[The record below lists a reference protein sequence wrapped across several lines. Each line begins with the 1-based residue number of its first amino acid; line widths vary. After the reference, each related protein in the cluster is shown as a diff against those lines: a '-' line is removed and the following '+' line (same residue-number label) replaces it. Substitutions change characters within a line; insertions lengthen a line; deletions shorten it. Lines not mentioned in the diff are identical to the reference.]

1 MAPAMMIDEAAFG
14 PLLPAVAASSAL
26 HAAVLV
32 GLPDFWTPPE
42 PQIAVPL
49 NARLEPGPQVATPTA
64 AAVPVAP
71 TAATHDV
78 VRPRARSAAPRAT
91 PVPREIPVTLPDR
104 VARSEPARPAEP
116 PAGAPVNSA
125 PVSDSP
131 AAAPEIADPAPAAAS
146 AALAPRPGDGADDPG
161 SLAQYRLA
169 LIGAAKRH
177 KLYPSQAIARGWQGR
192 VEVRLMIGADG
203 ALSGASVKRS
213 SGHDMLDR
221 QSLEMLRKAHA
232 LTAIPP
238 ALRGRDFAVE
248 IPVVYELKSE
258 G

>member
-1 MAPAMMIDEAAFG
+1 MAPGMIVDEAVFG
-14 PLLPAVAASSAL
+14 PLWPAVAASIAL

-32 GLPDFWTPPE
+32 GLPDLWTPPE

-49 NARLEPGPQVATPTA
+49 NARLEPGPQAAAPTA
-64 AAVPVAP
+64 AAAAP
-71 TAATHDV
+71 ASPKHDAAPP
-78 VRPRARSAAPRAT
+78 RPRSTAPRAT
-91 PVPREIPVTLPDR
+91 PVAREVPVTLPDR
-104 VARSEPARPAEP
+104 SARSEPARPAEP
-116 PAGAPVNSA
+116 PAGAPVNSVA
-125 PVSDSP
+125 VNDSP
-131 AAAPEIADPAPAAAS
+131 TAAPQIADPAPAAAI
-146 AALAPRPGDGADDPG
+146 AALAPQPGDGAEDPG

-192 VEVRLMIGADG
+192 VEVRLVIGADG

-213 SGHDMLDR
+213 SGYDMLDR
-221 QSLEMLRKAHA
+221 QSLDMLRKAHA
-232 LTAIPP
+232 LTPIPP

-248 IPVVYELKSE
+248 VPVVYELKSE

>member
-1 MAPAMMIDEAAFG
+1 MTPAMMVDEAAFG
-14 PLLPAVAASSAL
+14 PLWPAVAASIAL
-26 HAAVLV
+26 HAAVLA

-42 PQIAVPL
+42 PQIAVSL
-49 NARLEPGPQVATPTA
+49 DARLEPGPQVATPTTT
-64 AAVPVAP
+64 VAPAPP

-78 VRPRARSAAPRAT
+78 IPPRARSTAPRAARA
-91 PVPREIPVTLPDR
+91 PREVPVTLPDR
-104 VARSEPARPAEP
+104 IARSEPARPAEP
-116 PAGAPVNSA
+116 PVAAPVNSVA
-125 PVSDSP
+125 VSDSP
-131 AAAPEIADPAPAAAS
+131 AAAPPIADPAPAAAT

-169 LIGAAKRH
+169 LIAAAKRH

-192 VEVRLMIGADG
+192 VEVRLMVGADG

-213 SGHDMLDR
+213 SGHDMLDQ
-221 QSLEMLRKAHA
+221 QSLDMLRKAHA
-232 LTAIPP
+232 LTPIPP

-248 IPVVYELKSE
+248 IPVVYELKTE

>member
-1 MAPAMMIDEAAFG
+1 MAPAMTLDEAVSG
-14 PLLPAVAASSAL
+14 RLWPAVAASIAL
-26 HAAVLV
+26 HAAVLA

-49 NARLEPGPQVATPTA
+49 NARLEPGPPLVVPTEA
-64 AAVPVAP
+64 ASGELASTKRDAP
-71 TAATHDV
+71 G
-78 VRPRARSAAPRAT
+78 PRLRSTAPRAT
-91 PVPREIPVTLPDR
+91 SVAREVPVTPPDR
-104 VARSEPARPAEP
+104 TARNEPARAAEP

-125 PVSDSP
+125 VASDSPTATRQVADPSP
-131 AAAPEIADPAPAAAS
+131 AAAI
-146 AALAPRPGDGADDPG
+146 AALAPQPRDGADDPG

-177 KLYPSQAIARGWQGR
+177 KLYPSQAIARGWEGR
-192 VEVRLMIGADG
+192 VEIRLLIAADG

-213 SGHDMLDR
+213 SGHDMLDW
-221 QSLEMLRKAHA
+221 QSLDMLRKAHA
-232 LTAIPP
+232 LTPIPP

>member
-1 MAPAMMIDEAAFG
+1 MAPAIMVDEAVFG
-14 PLLPAVAASSAL
+14 PLLPAVAVSIAL
-26 HAAVLV
+26 HTAVLV

-64 AAVPVAP
+64 AVAPVAP

-78 VRPRARSAAPRAT
+78 MPRARSTAPRA
-91 PVPREIPVTLPDR
+91 VPREVPATLPDR
-104 VARSEPARPAEP
+104 IARSEPARPAEP
-116 PAGAPVNSA
+116 PAGAPVNSVA
-125 PVSDSP
+125 VSDSP
-131 AAAPEIADPAPAAAS
+131 TAAPPIADPAPAAAI

-169 LIGAAKRH
+169 LIAAAKRH
-177 KLYPSQAIARGWQGR
+177 KLYPSRAIARGWQGR
-192 VEVRLMIGADG
+192 VDVRLIIDADG
-203 ALSGASVKRS
+203 ALSGASVERS

-221 QSLEMLRKAHA
+221 QSLDMLRKAHA
-232 LTAIPP
+232 LTPIPP